1 MPARKKAALPHH
13 RVLIVDDE
21 ESTRLLI
28 ARLLGKAM
36 KVDAQLAGTCEQA
49 LRLANNYAYDAILL
63 DLLMPGIGGFE
74 VLKEIRAGS
83 ANMATPILVIS
94 VLSDKETNDRC
105 LAAGADGL
113 LVKPVER
120 RALLYAVKALLA
132 GRGKAKRKLINP
144 AEDG

>member
-1 MPARKKAALPHH
+1 MPTKKQPDPRH
-13 RVLIVDDE
+13 RLLIVDDE

-28 ARLLGKAM
+28 ARLLTTGM
-36 KVDAQLAGTCEQA
+36 KVEAQLAGTCEQA
-49 LRLANNYAYDAILL
+49 LRLAGNYAYDAILL

-74 VLKEIRAGS
+74 VLKEIRASS
-83 ANMATPILVIS
+83 ANMATPIMIIS
-94 VLSDKETNDRC
+94 VLSDKEDNDRC
-105 LAAGADGL
+105 LAAGADGF

-132 GRGKAKRKLINP
+132 GRGKAKRKPINP